1 MKSNKEIRQVL
12 IDYDQSASKGNNSG
26 SALFGTGKAP
36 FVTSA
41 SSGEATAKKL
51 LYEGLGVEGS
61 PIVMNIEMNKESS
74 LNPYSD
80 VKEKEKTGSTGTKK
94 GGKSSSG
101 AVAGGAKKGKAK
113 K

>member
-36 FVTSA
+36 FMTSA
-41 SSGEATAKKL
+41 CGEDTAKKL

-80 VKEKEKTGSTGTKK
+80 VKTGGTGTKK
-94 GGKSSSG
+94 AAKSSGG
-101 AVAGGAKKGKAK
+101 AGAGGAKKGKTK